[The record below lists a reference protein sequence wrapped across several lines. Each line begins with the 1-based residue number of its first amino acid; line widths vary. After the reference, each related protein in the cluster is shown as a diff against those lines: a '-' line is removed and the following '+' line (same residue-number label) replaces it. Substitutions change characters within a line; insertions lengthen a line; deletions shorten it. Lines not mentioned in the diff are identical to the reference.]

1 MLGVVLIDFNSQE
14 RTTQYILDLLESSD
28 IMPDSIVVV
37 DNSPNLNNFFS
48 LKKAMFKIGFQENND
63 IQVQEK
69 IVDKQSIGYIN
80 KTKMYFL
87 HSKENLGF
95 AKANNLGFRVI
106 RAFDKVQYVLFSNSD
121 ILFENKKVELS
132 CLIKDLK
139 ENANG
144 FIIGPKVIYPDGRL
158 QSPCR
163 YISIYKRWWRNSLMW
178 PFTKPLS
185 PEKRELI
192 TNAEKGN
199 VYRIVGAFMLADS
212 QKFEKIGGFDEKTF
226 LYAEEL
232 ILAERGKKYGYN
244 VLYTPQVEIIHE
256 NGYTVRKE
264 RTPKSRDFKLKEM
277 LKSDLYYYEYYMGVN
292 KVVINLTRAVVK
304 IYFFKLHI
312 KDIVKHWIGEKH

>member
-14 RTTQYILDLLESSD
+14 RTIQYILDFLESSD
-28 IMPDSIVVV
+28 ITPDSLVII
-37 DNSPNLNNFFS
+37 DNTPMLDNFNS
-48 LKKAMFKIGFQENND
+48 LKDSLIKIGFQEENNTK
-63 IQVQEK
+63 IIEK
-69 IVDKQSIGYIN
+69 VIDEQAVGYID
-80 KTKMYFL
+80 KTNIYCI

-95 AKANNLGFRVI
+95 ARANNLGFRIV
-106 RAFDKVQYVLFSNSD
+106 RELDQVEYVLFSNSD
-121 ILFENKKVELS
+121 ILFENKVVELS
-132 CLIKDLK
+132 CLIKELK
-139 ENANG
+139 ENENG

-163 YISIYKRWWRNSLMW
+163 YMSIYKRWWRNSLMW
-178 PFTKPLS
+178 PFIKPLS

-192 TNAEKGN
+192 TNAKKGS

-232 ILAERGKKYGYN
+232 ILAERGKKCGYN
-244 VLYTPQVEIIHE
+244 VLYTPQVKIIHE

-264 RTPKSRDFKLKEM
+264 RTPKSRDFKLREM
-277 LKSDLYYYEYYMGVN
+277 LKSDLYYYENYMRVN
-292 KVVINLTRAVVK
+292 KVVINLTRLVVR

-312 KDIVKHWIGEKH
+312 KDIVKYWIGERH